1 MKEAVKLEPGNG
13 SSGNGLNAAQKLE
26 VIEVVDTK
34 VEKSENRVL
43 HAIADFKGD
52 LDRRLDRMEQQMDK
66 RLDRMD
72 ERLDRMDGR
81 LGTLESS
88 LSFIKGTMGIHVVL
102 TVFILW
108 MMKGLLAA

>member
-1 MKEAVKLEPGNG
+1 MKEAVKLEPDNG
-13 SSGNGLNAAQKLE
+13 SGDNGLNAAQKLE

-72 ERLDRMDGR
+72 ERL
-81 LGTLESS
+81 GTLETG
-88 LSFIKGTMGIHVVL
+88 LFFVKGAMGIHVIL

-108 MMKGLLAA
+108 TMKGLLAA

>member
-1 MKEAVKLEPGNG
+1 MKEAVKLEPDNG
-13 SSGNGLNAAQKLE
+13 SGDGGLNAAQKLE
-26 VIEVVDTK
+26 VTEVVDTK

-52 LDRRLDRMEQQMDK
+52 LDRRLDRMDK
-66 RLDRMD
+66 RFDRMD

-88 LSFIKGTMGIHVVL
+88 LSFIKGTTTANVVL
-102 TVFILW
+102 FLVLAGFIASGW
-108 MMKGLLAA
+108 

>member
-1 MKEAVKLEPGNG
+1 MKEAVKLEPDNG
-13 SSGNGLNAAQKLE
+13 SGDGGLNPAQTLK

-43 HAIADFKGD
+43 RAIDALG
-52 LDRRLDRMEQQMDK
+52 Q

-88 LSFIKGTMGIHVVL
+88 LSFIKGTTTANVVL
-102 TVFILW
+102 FLVLAGFIASGW
-108 MMKGLLAA
+108 

>member
-13 SSGNGLNAAQKLE
+13 SGDGGLNAAQKLE

-43 HAIADFKGD
+43 HAIDALGQ
-52 LDRRLDRMEQQMDK
+52 RM
-66 RLDRMD
+66 DRMD
-72 ERLDRMDGR
+72 DR

-88 LSFIKGTMGIHVVL
+88 LSFIKGTTTANVVL
-102 TVFILW
+102 FLVLAGFIASGW
-108 MMKGLLAA
+108 